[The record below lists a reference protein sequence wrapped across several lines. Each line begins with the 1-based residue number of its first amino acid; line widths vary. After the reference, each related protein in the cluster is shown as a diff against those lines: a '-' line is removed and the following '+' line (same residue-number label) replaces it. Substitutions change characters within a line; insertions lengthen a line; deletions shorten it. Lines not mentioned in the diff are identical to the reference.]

1 MSIDLRSPTSA
12 EPLQP
17 SPAGRAA
24 ATSTAPVGA
33 TTAAPVTP
41 HAMRVVVAISDD
53 DVEAAALSVANAL
66 ATRRGAKITVLSAFD
81 PARYAVPGA
90 FSTILGFADAVLGP
104 EFHEQRRLRLREH
117 IASHLG
123 APQVWDTEV
132 DLGDVASC
140 IHRCTERCHPDL
152 VILGLHRHGAVDRA
166 FGDDTARAVMRRVG
180 VPVLAVRPELTALP
194 TRVVVAVDFSRAS
207 MHAARMALALL
218 DEHGSLDLVY
228 VRPSIPLGGTEDT
241 EGLARIFAGGVD
253 TAFGQLVDELQAP
266 PTVRI
271 ARVVLEGE
279 PADELMHYAQA
290 VAPDLVAVGTQRH
303 GRVARLLLGSVTSAV
318 VHDGRWSVL
327 VTPPGAGEEEEDAHA
342 PAAGAANAPRAG

>member
-1 MSIDLRSPTSA
+1 MSIDLRSPSSA

-17 SPAGRAA
+17 STPSGV
-24 ATSTAPVGA
+24 APVQTPGP
-33 TTAAPVTP
+33 AAPVTP
-41 HAMRVVVAISDD
+41 QPMRVVVAISDD

-123 APQVWDTEV
+123 APQPWDTEV

-140 IHRCTERCHPDL
+140 IHRCAERCHPDL
-152 VILGLHRHGAVDRA
+152 VVLGLHRHGAVDRA

-218 DEHGSLDLVY
+218 DEHGTLDLVY

-253 TAFGQLVDELQAP
+253 AAFTQLIGALRAP
-266 PTVRI
+266 PTTHISRI
-271 ARVVLEGE
+271 VLEGE

-327 VTPPGAGEEEEDAHA
+327 VTPPGAGEDEEVDEH
-342 PAAGAANAPRAG
+342 AAGAANAPRAG

>member
-1 MSIDLRSPTSA
+1 MSIDLHSPISTD
-12 EPLQP
+12 PLQP
-17 SPAGRAA
+17 SPAGG
-24 ATSTAPVGA
+24 T
-33 TTAAPVTP
+33 APVTP
-41 HAMRVVVAISDD
+41 RPMRVVVAISDD

-123 APQVWDTEV
+123 APQAWETEV

-140 IHRCTERCHPDL
+140 IHRCADRCHPDL
-152 VILGLHRHGAVDRA
+152 VVLGLHRHGAVDRA
-166 FGDDTARAVMRRVG
+166 FDDDTARAVMRRVG
-180 VPVLAVRPELTALP
+180 VPVLAVRPELTGLP

-207 MHAARMALALL
+207 MHAARMAVALL
-218 DEHGSLDLVY
+218 DERGTLDLVY

-241 EGLARIFAGGVD
+241 EGLARIFSGGVD
-253 TAFGQLVDELQAP
+253 AAFAQLFAALHAP
-266 PTVRI
+266 ATMRI
-271 ARVVLEGE
+271 SRIVLEGD
-279 PADELMHYAQA
+279 PADELMRYAQA
-290 VAPDLVAVGTQRH
+290 IAPDLVAVGTQRH

-327 VTPPGAGEEEEDAHA
+327 VTPPGAGEDEDASET
-342 PAAGAANAPRAG
+342 AAGAANAQRAG

>member
-1 MSIDLRSPTSA
+1 MSIDLRSPTPT

-17 SPAGRAA
+17 STASGA
-24 ATSTAPVGA
+24 ATGA
-33 TTAAPVTP
+33 AIATQPL
-41 HAMRVVVAISDD
+41 RVVVAISDD

-123 APQVWDTEV
+123 APQSWETEV

-140 IHRCTERCHPDL
+140 IHRCVERCHPDL

-180 VPVLAVRPELTALP
+180 VPVLAVRPELTGLP
-194 TRVVVAVDFSRAS
+194 TRAVVAVDFSRAS
-207 MHAARMALALL
+207 MHAARMALTLL
-218 DEHGSLDLVY
+218 DERGTLDLVY
-228 VRPSIPLGGTEDT
+228 VRPAIPLGGTEDT

-253 TAFGQLVDELQAP
+253 AAFAQLVDGLHAP
-266 PTVRI
+266 PTVHI
-271 ARVVLEGE
+271 SRVVLQGE

-327 VTPPGAGEEEEDAHA
+327 VTPPVAGEEDESLRGT
-342 PAAGAANAPRAG
+342 AAGAANAPRAG